1 MNRFAVVLAFS
12 FILIF
17 YYSTNAQHLTID
29 PSPGKKEESSI
40 RLKLI
45 KSGLVGINSIG
56 HLTLTGYGLFY
67 ARYSGRKGTVVEFD
81 LSTTYTPLFLNK
93 NDQRNTASH
102 LLNPLGGLINGGIT
116 FSHPL
121 QVSENKVSK
130 VRLRTGL
137 KWVEA
142 IPIKGAF
149 GKNFLDQFAELGWV
163 YQNLLAEDPL
173 ENKQLYFLAFPHVFA
188 HYSDAKQ
195 RSSFFGNQLP
205 PAALGYGIEVGLE
218 FNRNLQLTLLGSQF
232 LNAESAAL
240 KKGVLSLSVSYA
252 LLK

>member
-1 MNRFAVVLAFS
+1 MKQSVV
-12 FILIF
+12 FILF
-17 YYSTNAQHLTID
+17 YFFIYHTTHAQRFTPD

-40 RLKLI
+40 RLQFI
-45 KSGLVGINSIG
+45 KSGILGINTIG
-56 HLTLTGYGLFY
+56 HLTLTGSGLFY
-67 ARYSGRKGTVVEFD
+67 ARYSGRKGSVVEFD
-81 LSTTYTPLFLNK
+81 VSSTYTPLFFNK

-102 LLNPLGGLINGGIT
+102 LLNPVGGAVNGGFT

-121 QVSENKVSK
+121 KMSDNKVSK

-142 IPIKGAF
+142 VPIKGID
-149 GKNFLDQFAELGWV
+149 GRNFSDQYAELGWY
-163 YQNLLAEDPL
+163 YQNLLAEDPMQ
-173 ENKQLYFLAFPHVFA
+173 NQQLYFLAFPHVFA
-188 HYSDAKQ
+188 HYSGAEQ
-195 RSSFFGNQLP
+195 RTSFFGNQLP
-205 PAALGYGIEVGLE
+205 PTAIGYGVEVGLE